1 MTEMESPTTRT
12 VPGSTSGM
20 AGGSG
25 FGGNSG
31 AEGFSPMRAVLG
43 GGFLAA
49 SWTWCIGM
57 FLPVYLLRDYGV
69 PGLLAF
75 AVPNVIGAM
84 AFAFFFP
91 TPESSRRFVARCAPA
106 MRLFSFVTLA
116 FQWFFAV
123 WLAYSSGIMGG
134 RAIIG
139 VGGFA
144 LMAILVLIPLA
155 SWSNIKRVSGLSG
168 VYTVASTA
176 TLISILL
183 ALAWI
188 GHDSSVLDIARR
200 IKDVGPP
207 KFTLSDAMSLVPA
220 CVLGFLCSPLLD
232 PTFHRVRQDLPGAT
246 GTMAFVGGFGI
257 LFSMILGITLLY
269 APLVLKDA
277 GMGLPGPSSLPAFL
291 VFHVAI
297 QLAITIT
304 LHERSWPTGATLSQ
318 GVSVG
323 SSRDP
328 LRMDDPPIS
337 GAGTGAMLLGVV
349 LYFCTML
356 VAIRTPLGLNSER
369 MYMGFLSF
377 FAVFVPAFVI
387 ASLVNPRA
395 QVSHRVGLAL
405 LTGAAAGYFYYDGF
419 ILKEPD
425 SLIYGSAIVLLM
437 PGLVGLALPRVPTP
451 LERV

>member
-1 MTEMESPTTRT
+1 MTGVSES
-12 VPGSTSGM
+12 
-20 AGGSG
+20 GG
-25 FGGNSG
+25 
-31 AEGFSPMRAVLG
+31 EGFSLARAVLG
-43 GGFLAA
+43 GGFLSA

-69 PGLLAF
+69 PGILAF
-75 AVPNVIGAM
+75 GIPNVIGAM

-91 TPESSRRFVARCAPA
+91 TPESSRRFVSRCAPA

-116 FQWFFAV
+116 FQWFFVV

-134 RAIIG
+134 SAILG

-144 LMAILVLIPLA
+144 LVAILVLIPLA
-155 SWSNIKRVSGLSG
+155 SWTNTKRVAGISG
-168 VYTVASTA
+168 VYAVASTV

-183 ALAWI
+183 ALAWV
-188 GHDSSVLDIARR
+188 GHDSSVLELKNR
-200 IKDVGPP
+200 IEYLGPST
-207 KFTLSDAMSLVPA
+207 FGMSDAMSLVPA

-246 GTMAFVGGFGI
+246 GTMAFIGGFGI
-257 LFSMILGITLLY
+257 LFSMMLGITLLY
-269 APLVLKDA
+269 APLILKDA
-277 GMGLPGPSSLPAFL
+277 GTGLPGPSSLPTFL

-304 LHERSWPTGATLSQ
+304 LHERSWPTGGTVSH

-356 VAIRTPLGLNSER
+356 VAIRTPLGLSSER

-387 ASLVNPRA
+387 ASLVSPRSHA
-395 QVSHRVGLAL
+395 SHRVGLAL
-405 LTGAAAGYFYYDGF
+405 FTSAAAGYFYFDGF
-419 ILKEPD
+419 ILKHPD
-425 SLIYGSAIVLLM
+425 SLMYGSAIVLLV
-437 PGLVGLALPRVPTP
+437 PGLVGLALPRVAGPS
-451 LERV
+451 ERS